1 MRRRNVDARTHG
13 PVIGRRRADLTPPVH
28 EAKPLPTSPSPGRLQ
43 GRVVV
48 VTGAG
53 TGIGRATCVRLAEEG
68 AEIVA
73 TSRTLAN
80 VDETCAQVE
89 DATGRRPEGLALD
102 VGDRNAV
109 DAVMAD
115 VAARHGRIDVLV
127 ANAGIELLH
136 APNIVDTTDDD
147 WDLVM
152 RVNATGV
159 FYACRAALRHMPD
172 GGAIVTV
179 GSINALIA
187 WEHDA
192 AYCASKGAVLQLTRA
207 IALDT
212 APRNIRAN
220 CVCPGVI
227 DTPMAVGFVDQAGDP
242 AAVRHEYESLSP
254 LNRLGTP
261 REIAN
266 CILFLASDEASF
278 VTGAALVADG
288 GTIIRP

>member
-1 MRRRNVDARTHG
+1 MVDGTDA
-13 PVIGRRRADLTPPVH
+13 A
-28 EAKPLPTSPSPGRLQ
+28 GRLS
-43 GRVVV
+43 GRVAV

-53 TGIGRATCVRLAEEG
+53 TGIGRATCGRLAEEG
-68 AEIVA
+68 AEVVV
-73 TSRTLAN
+73 TSRTRAN
-80 VDETCAQVE
+80 VDATCDEVE
-89 DATGRRPEGLALD
+89 AAVGQRPLGLELD
-102 VGDRNAV
+102 VADR
-109 DAVMAD
+109 DAVESVMAE
-115 VAARHGRIDVLV
+115 VADRRGRIDVLV

-136 APNIVDTTDDD
+136 APNIVETSDED
-147 WDLVM
+147 WE
-152 RVNATGV
+152 RVLGINATGV
-159 FYACRAALRHMPD
+159 FYSCRAALRHMPD
-172 GGAIVTV
+172 GGAVVTV
-179 GSINALIA
+179 GSINGLIA

-207 IALDT
+207 VALDM

-227 DTPMAVGFVDQAGDP
+227 DTPMADAFIDDADDS
-242 AAVRHEYESLSP
+242 AALRREYEALSP

-266 CILFLASDEASF
+266 CIVFLASDEASF

>member
-1 MRRRNVDARTHG
+1 MSTQMQETARPG
-13 PVIGRRRADLTPPVH
+13 PV
-28 EAKPLPTSPSPGRLQ
+28 GRLSR
-43 GRVVV
+43 RVVV

-53 TGIGRATCVRLAEEG
+53 TGIGRAACVRLAEEG
-68 AEIVA
+68 AEVVV
-73 TSRTLAN
+73 TSRTVAN
-80 VDETCAQVE
+80 L
-89 DATGRRPEGLALD
+89 DATCDEVETVVGRRPLGLRLD
-102 VGDRNAV
+102 VGDRPAV

-115 VAARHGRIDVLV
+115 VGERYGRIDVLV
-127 ANAGIELLH
+127 ANAGVELLH
-136 APNIVDTTDDD
+136 EPNIVDTTDDD
-147 WDLVM
+147 WERVL
-152 RVNATGV
+152 RVNASGV
-159 FYACRAALRHMPD
+159 FWSCRAALRYMPD

-220 CVCPGVI
+220 CVCPGVV
-227 DTPMAVGFVDQAGDP
+227 DTPMARGFVDQAADP
-242 AAVRHEYESLSP
+242 AALRREYEALSP

-278 VTGAALVADG
+278 VTGTTLVADG

>member
-1 MRRRNVDARTHG
+1 MD
-13 PVIGRRRADLTPPVH
+13 DLPQ
-28 EAKPLPTSPSPGRLQ
+28 PGRVS
-43 GRVVV
+43 GRVAV

-68 AEIVA
+68 AEVVV
-73 TSRTLAN
+73 TSRTRAN
-80 VDETCAQVE
+80 VEATCDEVE
-89 DATGRRPEGLALD
+89 AAVGGRPLGLVLD
-102 VGDRNAV
+102 VADRPAV
-109 DAVMAD
+109 DGVMAD
-115 VAARHGRIDVLV
+115 VATRCGRIDVLV
-127 ANAGIELLH
+127 ANAGIELLEE
-136 APNIVDTTDDD
+136 PSIVDTTDEQ
-147 WDLVM
+147 WERVLG
-152 RVNATGV
+152 VNASGA
-159 FYACRAALRHMPD
+159 FYSCRAALRHMPD

-179 GSINALIA
+179 GSINALVA

-192 AYCASKGAVLQLTRA
+192 AYCASKGAVLQLTRG
-207 IALDT
+207 IALDM

-227 DTPMAVGFVDQAGDP
+227 DTPMADGFIDQADDS
-242 AAVRHEYESLSP
+242 ARLRLQYEALSP

-266 CILFLASDEASF
+266 CILFLASDESSF

>member
-1 MRRRNVDARTHG
+1 MDDLSHG
-13 PVIGRRRADLTPPVH
+13 NRASGRM
-28 EAKPLPTSPSPGRLQ
+28 S
-43 GRVVV
+43 GRVAV

-68 AEIVA
+68 AEVVV
-73 TSRTLAN
+73 TSRTAAN
-80 VDETCAQVE
+80 VEATCDAVE
-89 DATGRRPEGLALD
+89 AAVGRRPLGLPLD
-102 VGDRNAV
+102 VADRAAV
-109 DAVMAD
+109 DAVMAE

-127 ANAGIELLH
+127 ANAGIELLD
-136 APNIVDTTDDD
+136 APSIVDTTDED
-147 WDLVM
+147 WD
-152 RVNATGV
+152 RVLAINASGV
-159 FYACRAALRHMPD
+159 FYSCRAALRHMPD

-227 DTPMAVGFVDQAGDP
+227 DTPMADGFIDDADDP
-242 AAVRHEYESLSP
+242 AALRREYEALSP
-254 LNRLGTP
+254 LERLGTP

-278 VTGAALVADG
+278 VTGTALVADG

>member
-1 MRRRNVDARTHG
+1 LTAAFK
-13 PVIGRRRADLTPPVH
+13 RRAIEERQMDEGIAT
-28 EAKPLPTSPSPGRLQ
+28 PGRLS
-43 GRVVV
+43 GRVAL

-53 TGIGRATCVRLAEEG
+53 TGIGRATCIRLAEEG
-68 AEIVA
+68 AEVVV
-73 TSRTLAN
+73 TSRTRAN
-80 VDETCAQVE
+80 VDATC
-89 DATGRRPEGLALD
+89 DAVQAAVGRRPLGLELD
-102 VGDRNAV
+102 VADRDAV
-109 DAVMAD
+109 DAVMAE
-115 VAARHGRIDVLV
+115 VAHRNGRIDVLV

-136 APNIVDTTDDD
+136 APDIVETSDED
-147 WDLVM
+147 WA
-152 RVNATGV
+152 RVLGINATGV
-159 FYACRAALRHMPD
+159 FYSCRAALRHMPD

-179 GSINALIA
+179 GSINGLIA

-207 IALDT
+207 IALDM

-227 DTPMAVGFVDQAGDP
+227 DTPMADAFIDEADDS
-242 AAVRHEYESLSP
+242 AALRREYEALSP
-254 LNRLGTP
+254 LDRLGTP

-278 VTGAALVADG
+278 VTGTALVADG

>member
-1 MRRRNVDARTHG
+1 MEDYRQPSAVT
-13 PVIGRRRADLTPPVH
+13 GRM
-28 EAKPLPTSPSPGRLQ
+28 S

-68 AEIVA
+68 AEVVV
-73 TSRTLAN
+73 TSRTRAN
-80 VDETCAQVE
+80 VETTCDEVE
-89 DATGRRPEGLALD
+89 AAVGARPLGLVLD
-102 VGDRNAV
+102 VADRPAA
-109 DAVMAD
+109 DRVMAD
-115 VAARHGRIDVLV
+115 VASRYGRIDVLV
-127 ANAGIELLH
+127 ANAGIELLE
-136 APNIVDTTDDD
+136 APSIVETSDED
-147 WDLVM
+147 WE
-152 RVNATGV
+152 RVLGINATGA
-159 FYACRAALRHMPD
+159 FYSCRAALRHMPD
-172 GGAIVTV
+172 AGAIVTV
-179 GSINALIA
+179 GSINALVA

-192 AYCASKGAVLQLTRA
+192 AYCASKGALLQLTRA
-207 IALDT
+207 IALDM

-227 DTPMAVGFVDQAGDP
+227 DTPMADGFIDQADDS
-242 AAVRHEYESLSP
+242 AALRQEYEELSP